1 MLCRRDR
8 GGPCCAGVEEEVL
21 LILLLLVLVQVQVVV
36 VVVLVL
42 VVLVLV
48 VLVLVVVVFLGII
61 WFPAPA
67 LDQIRLR
74 QKDKG

>member
-21 LILLLLVLVQVQVVV
+21 LILLLLVLVQVVV